1 MKLIV
6 FSGLPATGKSS
17 IAETVARDLGIPIF
31 AKDWLAATLKRLGLG
46 YGEAGS
52 SLLGQAGYE
61 LLTTLTQRQLSLGQ
75 SAVLDSV
82 LSWES
87 TRRRWRNI
95 AAEYGARWYVIE
107 CICSDEIF
115 HRTLLAGRRYNI
127 PGWQELAWAEVVRVK
142 AYYKPWDEDHLIL
155 DAVNPLAD
163 NVQTALAYIALDK
176 T

>member
-17 IAETVARDLGIPIF
+17 IAEAIARELSIPIF
-31 AKDWLAATLKRLGLG
+31 AKDWLAASLKRLGMG
-46 YGEAGS
+46 YGESGS

-61 LLTTLTQRQLSLGQ
+61 LLTTLAQRQLSLGQ
-75 SAVLDSV
+75 SAILDSV

-87 TRRRWRNI
+87 TRRRWRNL
-95 AAEYGARWYVIE
+95 AANYQAQWMVIE
-107 CICSDEIF
+107 CICSDEML

-127 PGWQELAWAEVVRVK
+127 PGWQELAWVEVERVR
-142 AYYKPWDEDHLIL
+142 AYYKPWDDDRLTL

-163 NVQTALAYIALDK
+163 NVQAALTYLAHD
-176 T
+176 

>member
-17 IAETVARDLGIPIF
+17 IAEAVARESGIPLF
-31 AKDWLAATLKRLGLG
+31 AKDWLAATLKHLGIG
-46 YGEAGS
+46 YGESGS
-52 SLLGQAGYE
+52 SMLGQAGYG
-61 LLTTLTQRQLSLGQ
+61 LLTTLARRQLSLGQ
-75 SAVLDSV
+75 SAILDSV

-87 TRRRWRNI
+87 TRRRWRKI
-95 AAEYGARWYVIE
+95 AADYGAGWYVIE
-107 CICSDEIF
+107 CICSDAAL

-127 PGWQELAWAEVVRVK
+127 PGWQELAWTEVERVR

-155 DAVNPLAD
+155 DAINPFAD
-163 NVQTALAYIALDK
+163 NIQTALAYIGRS

>member
-17 IAETVARDLGIPIF
+17 IAEAVARELGIPLF
-31 AKDWLAATLKRLGLG
+31 AKDWLAATLRRLGMG

-61 LLTTLTQRQLSLGQ
+61 LLTTLAQQQLSLGQ

-95 AAEYGARWYVIE
+95 AAEYGAGWYAIE
-107 CICSDEIF
+107 CICSDEIL
-115 HRTLLAGRRYNI
+115 HRTLLADRRYNI
-127 PGWQELAWAEVVRVK
+127 PGWQELAWTEVERVK
-142 AYYKPWDEDHLIL
+142 AYYKSWDEDHLIL
-155 DAVNPLAD
+155 DAIAPFAD
-163 NVQTALAYIALDK
+163 NVQIALEYIGRS
-176 T
+176 

>member
-17 IAETVARDLGIPIF
+17 VAEAVARELDIPLF
-31 AKDWLAATLKRLGLG
+31 AKDWLAATLKRLGMG

-52 SLLGQAGYE
+52 SQLGQAGYE
-61 LLTTLTQRQLSLGQ
+61 LLTTLAQRQLSLGQ

-82 LSWES
+82 LSWEN

-95 AAEYGARWYVIE
+95 AADYRAQWYVIE
-107 CICSDEIF
+107 CICSDETL
-115 HRTLLAGRRYNI
+115 HRTLLASRRYNI
-127 PGWQELAWAEVVRVK
+127 PGWQELAWTEVVRVK

-155 DAVNPLAD
+155 DAVDLLAD
-163 NVQTALAYIALDK
+163 NVQTALEYIRNS
-176 T
+176 